1 MLARTLSAND
11 LIKKASNN
19 NNNMSWDR
27 KRESFEN
34 TKKILE
40 F

>member
-1 MLARTLSAND
+1 MLARTLSTND
-11 LIKKASNN
+11 LIKKSTNN
-19 NNNMSWDR
+19 NNINWDR